1 MDRNDK
7 DLTSLFLMGAFVVLL
22 FGAFAVY
29 MVTGDGFSAAIPLS
43 VSAAL
48 LNVGLDGLLN
58 IKKH

>member
-1 MDRNDK
+1 
-7 DLTSLFLMGAFVVLL
+7 MGAFVVLL

-43 VSAAL
+43 VFAAL

>member
-1 MDRNDK
+1 MDRNYK
-7 DLTSLFLMGAFVVLL
+7 ALTSLFLMGAFVVLL

-43 VSAAL
+43 VFAAL

-58 IKKH
+58 KKKH